1 MQFLWSVGAPM
12 KFLFALLAFL
22 SSPAL
27 AQTVSDPR
35 QAALVCAYN
44 SGAVPVPTPGRYF
57 FVQCDALGRLITTG
71 GGGGGSM
78 VYPPAGIPNSTGLS
92 WGTSYSTSGSGTIL
106 ALTNSPVFTTPNLGT
121 PSAVTLTNA
130 TGLPL
135 STGVTG
141 NLPVANLNSGTG
153 ASATTFWRGD
163 GTWAT
168 PAGGG
173 GGSPG
178 GANTN
183 IQYNDSGAFGGD
195 ANLTWNKLTQQF
207 AVTGATV
214 TTSQPVFSATQTWN
228 AGAVAFS
235 AFRVNVTDTASAAAS
250 ALAEFQIGGSSI
262 VNIGKAA
269 TSALS
274 IADGGTIRSTGSS
287 GIFLGNSTVQTV
299 LINGNGFTLG
309 STQPLVWSSANPPT
323 VFHDLRLSREAAN
336 SLLMGIAT
344 VPAAQTISAISISA
358 GTSNTAGPNFNLR
371 SGRSTGNAAGGSI
384 VFWTSLAGAAGTTQ
398 NPYVTAFTISSTKAL
413 IVADTF
419 DLSFGTTTGSKIGT
433 STTQKIGFWNAT
445 PIVQPTTAVAAA
457 TVAAT
462 GTGDVVAAT
471 TTFDGYTIPQVV
483 KALRDAGLLQ

>member
-1 MQFLWSVGAPM
+1 MR
-12 KFLFALLAFL
+12 FLFALLALL
-22 SSPAL
+22 SSPAF

-44 SGAVPVPTPGRYF
+44 SGGVPTPTPGRYF

-78 VYPPAGIPNSTGLS
+78 VYPPAGIPNSTGIS
-92 WGTSYSTSGSGTIL
+92 WGTSYSTSGSGTVL

-235 AFRVNVTDTASAAAS
+235 AFRLNVTDTASAAAS
-250 ALAEFQIGGSSI
+250 NLAEFQIGGSPI

-274 IADGGTIRSTGSS
+274 IADGGTIRSTGAS
-287 GIFLGNSTVQTV
+287 GILLGNNTVQTV
-299 LINGNGFTLG
+299 LINSGGLTLG
-309 STQPLVWSSANPPT
+309 SGQPLLWSSATSPT
-323 VFHDLRLSREAAN
+323 TANDLRLSREAAN
-336 SLLMGIAT
+336 SLLMGANSLF
-344 VPAAQTISAISISA
+344 VAAQTFSIGSIPA
-358 GTSNTAGPNFNLR
+358 GNSNVAGVNFTIR
-371 SGRSTGNAAGGSI
+371 ASRGTGNALGGSI
-384 VFWTSLAGAAGTTQ
+384 IFQAVPAGASGSTQ
-398 NPYVTAFTISSTKAL
+398 NAYVTAFTISSAKEL

-419 DLSFGTTTGSKIGT
+419 DLVFSTATGTKIGT
-433 STTQKIGFWNAT
+433 SSSQKISFWNAA
-445 PIVQPTTAVAAA
+445 PIAQPTTGVAAA

-462 GTGDVVAAT
+462 GTGDVVAAS

-483 KALRDAGLLQ
+483 KALRNAGLLQ